1 MTTGAIT
8 HSIDLAQVVLYG
20 FWIFFAG
27 LIYYLHREN
36 KREGY
41 PLVPDGRG
49 GRAVLEGFPGVPAPK
64 TYLLRDGRTRQAP
77 PGGGADSHTL
87 QAERSHPYPGSP
99 LQPLGNPLLAGVG
112 PGAYAQRED
121 SPDPTLDGTPRI
133 VPLRTVPGF
142 DVSDRDIDPRG
153 LPARGGDGAVGGKVV
168 DLWVDRS
175 EMLFRYFELE
185 LPTGRRVLL
194 PVNFADVLRHEVRV
208 SALLG
213 SQFVDVPATR
223 HPEQI
228 TRLEEERV
236 TAYYGAGTLYAEPS
250 RAEPLL

>member
-27 LIYYLHREN
+27 LIYYLHRED

-49 GRAVLEGFPGVPAPK
+49 GRAVIEGFPGVPSPK
-64 TYLLRDGRTRQAP
+64 TYLKRDGSTRQSP
-77 PGGGADSHTL
+77 PGGGADTQKL
-87 QAERSHPYPGSP
+87 QAERTHEYPGSP
-99 LQPLGNPLLAGVG
+99 LQPLGNPMLAGVG
-112 PGAYAQRED
+112 PGAYAQRPD
-121 SPDPTLDGTPRI
+121 IPDPSLDGTPRI
-133 VPLRTVPGF
+133 VPMRAAPGF
-142 DVSDRDIDPRG
+142 EVSHQDTDPRG
-153 LPARGGDGAVGGKVV
+153 LPAVGADGAVGGKVV

-175 EMLFRYFELE
+175 EMLFRYLELE
-185 LPTGRRVLL
+185 LPAGTRVLL
-194 PVNFADVLRHEVRV
+194 PMNFADVRQREVRV
-208 SALLG
+208 SAVMG
-213 SQFVDVPATR
+213 SQFADVPATR

-228 TRLEEERV
+228 TMLEEERV

>member
-1 MTTGAIT
+1 MTAGAFT
-8 HSIDLAQVVLYG
+8 HSIDLAQIVLYG

-49 GRAVLEGFPGVPAPK
+49 GRAVIEGFPGVPEPK
-64 TYLLRDGRTRQAP
+64 TYLLRDGRTLQAP
-77 PGGGADSHTL
+77 PGGGADPEPL
-87 QAERSHPYPGSP
+87 QAERTHPYPGSP

-121 SPDPTLDGTPRI
+121 TPDETLDGMPRI
-133 VPLRTVPGF
+133 VPLRTVTGF
-142 DVSDRDIDPRG
+142 DVSERDIDPRG
-153 LPARGGDGAVGGKVV
+153 LPVRGADRAIGGTVV

-175 EMLFRYFELE
+175 DTLFRYFELE
-185 LPTGRRVLL
+185 LPSGKQVLL
-194 PVNFADVLRHEVRV
+194 PVNFAKVVHHEVRV

-213 SQFVDVPATR
+213 GQFADVPATR
-223 HPEQI
+223 DPGQI
-228 TRLEEERV
+228 TRLEEDRV